1 MWEDILA
8 FAAFEY
14 TMVVLRIVFILAV
27 TFIVRWLFRRSWG
40 RFAKDTIHFK
50 FIQTV
55 LSLVIVV
62 AGTFLALREIP
73 NFEHTANAL
82 LAGSG
87 IMVLAIG
94 LAAQESLGNAFN
106 GLFLSISR
114 PFEVGDR
121 IHLTNANIT
130 GFVENMTIRH
140 TVVRTLTNSRVIIP
154 NTAMNRELIEN
165 ACFINPQSAMFIDVT
180 VTYDSD
186 IDQARDIMA
195 TVIRSHPEFADPRT
209 PEQIA
214 NGTPPVPVL
223 VRNLGLYGVE
233 LRASMWTATVFTLV
247 TASSDVRLAILQ
259 AFNKAGVQVASSKI
273 IDALITPPQ

>member
-1 MWEDILA
+1 MWESITSFHITGHA
-8 FAAFEY
+8 
-14 TMVVLRIVFILAV
+14 MVALRIAIILVV
-27 TFIVRWLFRRSWG
+27 TCIVRALFRRSWR

-50 FIQTV
+50 FTQTV

-73 NFEHTANAL
+73 NFENTANAL

-106 GLFLSISR
+106 GLLLSISR

-121 IHLTNANIT
+121 IHLVNANIT

-140 TVVRTLTNSRVIIP
+140 TVIRSLTNSRIIIP
-154 NTAMNRELIEN
+154 NTIMNRELIEN
-165 ACFINPQSAMFIDVT
+165 ACYTNPHSAMFIDLI

-186 IDQARDIMA
+186 IDQARAIIA
-195 TVIRSHPEFADPRT
+195 AVISAHPLFIDTRT
-209 PEQIA
+209 AEQVESGA
-214 NGTPPVPVL
+214 PLVPVL

-233 LRASMWTATVFTLV
+233 LRASMWTDTVFTLV
-247 TASSDVRLAILQ
+247 AASGDVRLQILHE
-259 AFNKAGVQVASSKI
+259 FKKAGVQIASGTMVGVP
-273 IDALITPPQ
+273 TPI